1 MLKKSTSYLS
11 GSVEG
16 TSCWIA
22 FCKTS
27 RLFRTKRS
35 CPIWKHLFPLEFP
48 RINHPGRASTVSL
61 CLGAFRCRIFG
72 FSDGVQV
79 QEALV
84 LVW

>member
-1 MLKKSTSYLS
+1 MLKKKKKSMSYLS

-27 RLFRTKRS
+27 QLFRTK
-35 CPIWKHLFPLEFP
+35 HLFSLEFP
-48 RINHPGRASTVSL
+48 RINHPVRASTVSL

-79 QEALV
+79 QEDLV
-84 LVW
+84 LGW